1 MMTDKQFDQISGVL
15 RLQKQVLLAY
25 DACIA
30 EAAERAG
37 LTKAEADVLLF
48 LSNNPQ
54 YNAARDVVRHRG
66 FSKTYVSRAVEQL
79 ASRGMLV
86 VEPSPADRRL
96 QNLRLTPAVV
106 EPVRRLRRA
115 QLEFFT
121 RLTEGLPQDDVAA
134 CHRVL
139 ARIDTKLR
147 QMSGGISC
155 E

>member
-1 MMTDKQFDQISGVL
+1 MSETQFDRISGVL

-25 DACIA
+25 DVCI
-30 EAAERAG
+30 EDAAQRVG
-37 LTKAEADVLLF
+37 VTKAEADVLLF

-79 ASRGMLV
+79 SARGMLV
-86 VEPSPADRRL
+86 VETSPMDRRL
-96 QNLRLTPAVV
+96 QHLRLTAAAA

-115 QLEFFT
+115 QLDFFAW
-121 RLTEGLPQDDVAA
+121 LTDGLAEDDVAA
-134 CHRVL
+134 SYRVL
-139 ARIDTKLR
+139 GRIDARLR
-147 QMSGGISC
+147 QMSGRIGC